1 MEVLPKHFVSSTKAT
16 LMQEVEII
24 PTDVV
29 FYAIEVESFASG
41 NPPSKKEKN
50 FFRFVAIDCRNI

>member
-29 FYAIEVESFASG
+29 FYAIEVESVVSG

-50 FFRFVAIDCRNI
+50 FFRFVAIE